1 MLRMLVLLFAIG
13 SLAWQSASDNEPA
26 TSRPVRTVTEPVR
39 AEQIEFVSFEF
50 QQPELYG
57 ELSVDYRPI
66 EGEPAIGEEYGVA
79 ASIGGQ
85 EAIATLLFEA
95 IGPDGAL
102 LQPIPMVSQSI
113 GVPGDY
119 EFIGMM
125 TVPSRPFRVRLSGND
140 VHGQRFTRLS
150 RLITPAADAP
160 SRHVIPPGF
169 PPEFVS
175 RIEQMFDETR
185 DARYAIVVDNPTGR
199 IALPRTRIANVRYAP
214 LVSGTGNPLGLKVT
228 YEAEFSQAMRYNP
241 ELRIYAEDKA
251 DSAIGRH
258 PLHPLRSTIQ
268 PVPHETY
275 APLKEAE
282 EIPGLL
288 AHRADFLYKAGTR
301 YQFAVEVVPD
311 FVKVLRDRITP
322 CLWKQP
328 PRYSEHERKAFA
340 RQLTQEEPT
349 TYRVW
354 IGGRA
359 FEGRI
364 DGFYGEGTLFRSF
377 VAEGFAECEYPEYR

>member
-1 MLRMLVLLFAIG
+1 MRTLVLLCALE
-13 SLAWQSASDNEPA
+13 SVAWPSASDGQRPA
-26 TSRPVRTVTEPVR
+26 ASRPVRDVTKPVS
-39 AEQIEFVSFEF
+39 AEQIEFVSFEL

-57 ELSVDYRPI
+57 ELSVDYRRI
-66 EGEPAIGEEYGVA
+66 EGKPAIGKEYGVA

-95 IGPDGAL
+95 IDVHGAL
-102 LQPIPMVSQSI
+102 LQPVTMASQSI

-125 TVPSRPFRVRLSGND
+125 TVPSRPFRVRLSGED

-150 RLITPAADAP
+150 RLITPLADAP
-160 SRHVIPPGF
+160 STDLVPSGF

-175 RIEQMFDETR
+175 RIEHMFDETR
-185 DARYAIVVDNPTGR
+185 TVRHAIAVDNPTGR
-199 IALPRTRIANVRYAP
+199 ITLPRTRIANVRYAP
-214 LVSGTGNPLGLKVT
+214 LVSGSGNPLGLTVT
-228 YEAEFSQAMRYNP
+228 YEAEFSQAGRYNP
-241 ELRIYAEDKA
+241 ELRIYAEDRA
-251 DSAIGRH
+251 DSSIGRR
-258 PLHPLRSTIQ
+258 PLHPLPSTIL
-268 PVPHETY
+268 PVPNETY

-288 AHRADFLYKAGTR
+288 AHRADFLYQAGTR

-322 CLWKQP
+322 CLWKRP
-328 PRYSEHERKAFA
+328 PRSGEQERNAFA
-340 RQLTQEEPT
+340 RQLTREEPT

-377 VAEGFAECEYPEYR
+377 VADGLAECEYPEYR

>member
-1 MLRMLVLLFAIG
+1 VDPRSAPEAILCALG
-13 SLAWQSASDNEPA
+13 SLAWQSAQDNGPA

-39 AEQIEFVSFEF
+39 AEQIEFVSF
-50 QQPELYG
+50 
-57 ELSVDYRPI
+57 
-66 EGEPAIGEEYGVA
+66 
-79 ASIGGQ
+79 
-85 EAIATLLFEA
+85 
-95 IGPDGAL
+95 GPDGAL

-150 RLITPAADAP
+150 RLITPVADEP
-160 SRHVIPPGF
+160 PRTVIPPGF

-185 DARYAIVVDNPTGR
+185 AAARHVIVVDNPTGR
-199 IALPRTRIANVRYAP
+199 IPLPRTRIANVRYAP
-214 LVSGTGNPLGLKVT
+214 LVSGTGNPMGLKVT
-228 YEAEFSQAMRYNP
+228 YEAEFSEAGRYNP

-251 DSAIGRH
+251 DSVIGRH

-288 AHRADFLYKAGTR
+288 AHRADFFYKAGTR

-340 RQLTQEEPT
+340 RQLTREEPT

-364 DGFYGEGTLFRSF
+364 DGSAALARAMRIPFRRPLADRRLPAHGVVQES
-377 VAEGFAECEYPEYR
+377 